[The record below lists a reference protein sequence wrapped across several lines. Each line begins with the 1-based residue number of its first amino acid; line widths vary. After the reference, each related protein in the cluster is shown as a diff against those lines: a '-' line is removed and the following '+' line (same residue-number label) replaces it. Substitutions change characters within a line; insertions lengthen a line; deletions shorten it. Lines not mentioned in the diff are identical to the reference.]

1 MHNATTGTYGR
12 GVIDWVLDQV
22 PESLWSVYNEDST
35 PAPDDA
41 RYIVEYTYLIKRPE
55 GDLMDTSLGFE
66 YFMTSD
72 PEPVFSVGERMF
84 LNDVPVTVTDLDIK
98 DEEDEE
104 TGKPVR
110 FFSVRVEEFV
120 E

>member
-1 MHNATTGTYGR
+1 MHNVTIGTYGR
-12 GVIDWVLDQV
+12 GAPEWVLDQV
-22 PESLWSVYNEDST
+22 PESLWSVYGGEPVPT
-35 PAPDDA
+35 PNDV
-41 RYIVEYTYLIKRPE
+41 RFIVEYTYLIKRPE
-55 GDLMDTSLGFE
+55 GDSMDTSLGFE
-66 YFMTSD
+66 YFTTSD
-72 PEPVFSVGERMF
+72 PEPNFSVGERMF
-84 LNDVPVTVTDLDIK
+84 LNDAPVTVTNLDIN